1 MSYLVTPPE
10 EPDWNVDQDAFL
22 RAMQAKWPQAKI
34 EQITAPA
41 RSFTCTWEI
50 PLEGYELEGALPR
63 DGRSVVVDG
72 RIQDCAEFA
81 IWFRT
86 QVPMNAP
93 LIFCDDTYSNDI
105 ELTARTKAADIVN
118 SFIE

>member
-1 MSYLVTPPE
+1 MSYLITPPE
-10 EPDWNVDQDAFL
+10 EPAWSVDQEKFSQDV
-22 RAMQAKWPQAKI
+22 QAHWPQAKV
-34 EQITAPA
+34 EQIIDPA

-63 DGRSVVVDG
+63 DGKSVVVDG

-86 QVPMNAP
+86 QVPVDAP
-93 LIFCDDTYSNDI
+93 LIFCDDAYNNDI
-105 ELTARTKAADIVN
+105 ELTARTRAADIVN
-118 SFIE
+118 SFTE